1 MPQTKGPILPV
12 SDYGRISTQEQDQRE
27 GRYKPHKNVS
37 RFIRPGEQV
46 VQVKC
51 FDCGAYWEHE
61 LRGDIEVPKECR

>member
-1 MPQTKGPILPV
+1 M
-12 SDYGRISTQEQDQRE
+12 EQDQRE

-61 LRGDIEVPKECR
+61 LRGDIEVPKECK